1 MSIERIINVIGILGV
16 IGSLIFV
23 GAQMEQSQ
31 KIALAAQQQARTE
44 VLVEIIGGFDEGDSS
59 FVEYIYGIVN
69 GTYSEDTTTV
79 RDAVW
84 QFWMLFE
91 NDFLQ
96 YKLGLM
102 DPGIWDA
109 KLNAMLAVYNSC
121 KYRDITDLVL
131 GFSTA
136 ELSELL
142 IESSEIKCP
151 LVIRN

>member
-1 MSIERIINVIGILGV
+1 MSIERTINVIGIFGV

-23 GAQMEQSQ
+23 GLQMDQSQ

-44 VLVEIIGGFDEGDSS
+44 VLIEIIGGFDEGDSS
-59 FVEYIYGIVN
+59 FVEYMHGIVY
-69 GTYSEDTTTV
+69 GTYPEDTATI
-79 RDAVW
+79 RDAIW
-84 QFWMLFE
+84 QFWMLYE

-102 DPGIWDA
+102 DAEIWDA
-109 KLNAMLAVYNSC
+109 KLKAMLAMYNAC

-131 GFSTA
+131 GFSTN

-151 LVIRN
+151 